1 MRYLDARQASYIRL
15 PRFMQIIITALT
27 LIFGAIGVILTF
39 SPISDAGVLIV
50 LIALSILSFEFVW
63 ARRSLNYLLK
73 LLRNKR
79 AMTVLGVIAVIALAV
94 ILYLGLHH
102 H

>member
-1 MRYLDARQASYIRL
+1 MRYLDARQAAYIRL
-15 PRFMQIIITALT
+15 PRFMQISITAIT
-27 LIFGAIGVILTF
+27 FVFGVTGVILTF

-50 LIALSILSFEFVW
+50 LIALSILSFEFAW
-63 ARRSLNYLLK
+63 ARRSLDYLLK

-79 AMTVLGVIAVIALAV
+79 AMTVLGIIAVVALAV
-94 ILYLGLHH
+94 ILYLGFHH